1 MMSLVQNETMEMSAF
16 VVWYV
21 SVGRSVDVALA
32 AGSEIITIA
41 PLDLDVNK
49 RMPDRLL
56 SAWPRRKS
64 ITANRLGSR
73 Y

>member
-41 PLDLDVNK
+41 PLVNK